1 MYTLWTNSKYGKR
14 HWWTVVFASVLIFY
28 VGYFSF
34 VNIFDLEDKKDY
46 RTIFFFFFKCPA
58 FRHKFKDSR
67 LEIL

>member
-46 RTIFFFFFKCPA
+46 RTIFFF
-58 FRHKFKDSR
+58 
-67 LEIL
+67 